1 MPLTLT
7 GPDDIPRLIRA
18 APIGIS
24 ITDAAG
30 RYEMVNP
37 AYCDFYGYTEQE
49 LLGQPFTMMVPSE
62 QRRRLLEMHQRLIRG
77 EEDLARRQ
85 EWEVRRKNGERRTVI
100 AEAARIFD
108 NTGEA
113 KKVTFV
119 TDITER
125 KALERRLDYLA
136 RHDELTGLLNRRAG
150 LARLEEELE
159 RHRRLGG
166 ALCVAICDLDHFKQV
181 NDRHGHA
188 VGDEALQGAA
198 DVLLRGLRHYDV
210 LARLGGEEFL
220 VILPGVT
227 RPGAETSLER
237 LRCKLSATPLA
248 RPRLHLTFS
257 AGVAA
262 LAGNEE
268 ASHALLE
275 RADRA
280 LYRAKASGR
289 NCIRAA
295 QND

>member
-7 GPDDIPRLIRA
+7 GPDDIPRLIQA

-24 ITDAAG
+24 ITDATG

-37 AYCDFYGYTEQE
+37 AYCDFYGYAEQE

-62 QRRRLLEMHQRLIRG
+62 QRGQLLEMHQRLIRG

-85 EWEVRRKNGERRTVI
+85 EWEVRRKNGERRTII
-100 AEAARIFD
+100 AEAARLFD
-108 NTGEA
+108 DAGEA

-150 LARLEEELE
+150 LARLEEEIA

-181 NDRHGHA
+181 NDRYGHTA
-188 VGDEALQGAA
+188 GDEALQGAA
-198 DVLLRGLRHYDV
+198 DALLHGLRHYDV

-227 RPGAETSLER
+227 RPDAETSLER
-237 LRCKLSATPLA
+237 LRCELPTKPLA
-248 RPRLHLTFS
+248 RPGLRLTFS

-262 LAGNEE
+262 LAGNE

-280 LYRAKASGR
+280 LYRAKAAGR
-289 NCIRAA
+289 NRIRAA
-295 QND
+295 QDG